1 MKIKVLALLFLFIA
15 NSLHVIADDNPI
27 VSPTLSVRDSEGNE
41 IEGEYNDRLLCKHL
55 LWLIPYIRQ
64 DGMPITNGVSIITMS
79 KNLTF

>member
-41 IEGEYNDRLLCKHL
+41 SEGEYNGQASVQTSFMANPLHSTGWDAYYEWR
-55 LWLIPYIRQ
+55 
-64 DGMPITNGVSIITMS
+64 
-79 KNLTF
+79 F